1 MIIFEANQ
9 WASLNEQQRK
19 LVDLIVTDCNNWD
32 NSDFFGGF
40 LAW

>member
-32 NSDFFGGF
+32 GSDFLDGP
-40 LAW
+40 LA

>member
-9 WASLNEQQRK
+9 LNEQQRK

-32 NSDFFGGF
+32 SSDFFGGF

>member
-9 WASLNEQQRK
+9 LNEQQRK
-19 LVDLIVTDCNNWD
+19 LVDLIVTDCDNW
-32 NSDFFGGF
+32 NGSDFFGGF